1 MKFYLLQRNYQ
12 KNEKYSGKKIKN
24 LYLEMK
30 LKKESDG
37 NLKHYPT
44 SIGKKDRG

>member
-1 MKFYLLQRNYQ
+1 
-12 KNEKYSGKKIKN
+12 
-24 LYLEMK
+24 MK

-44 SIGKKDRG
+44 SIGKKDWGYSIRIYDLVTISNRSIKR